1 MKRIVPVVI
10 LIALAVAACG
20 CTTSPAGNG
29 SAVQGTPVTTSPLSH
44 QSSFDR
50 MAENA
55 TQYLDMAG
63 TKLSGIVTA
72 LEPSAGGVP
81 KQDVIDEA
89 FDYLDDAQLYVN
101 AAQGST
107 DRLALMV
114 TTPEEQIVVD
124 KLRSRITHYR
134 KGISAF
140 AAALFELE
148 KPSPDLTLA
157 QSKIDL
163 AVSEMAQ
170 AG

>member
-1 MKRIVPVVI
+1 
-10 LIALAVAACG
+10 
-20 CTTSPAGNG
+20 
-29 SAVQGTPVTTSPLSH
+29 
-44 QSSFDR
+44 